1 MRLNTRIAICALVVV
16 VGLTLALNRN
26 QRFEPAYVPT
36 ADSSRASVSGTVV
49 DRTGAPQS
57 GVAVTWFAH
66 RGDGV
71 YQGGAEVIAA
81 SDGTFTLT
89 ALEPGEGYIATSQ
102 STPLVEGETRK
113 FAARA
118 GAQAQGIVVQVEEVP
133 EERRISGRVLRSDGA
148 PAAQVSV
155 RGARTSLRGSWSALG
170 VTDARGEFV
179 LVAPWGGGEAELEVL
194 DAGSAAT
201 KATVAVGTTALTLR
215 VP

>member
-1 MRLNTRIAICALVVV
+1 MRPHTWIVLCAPVVV
-16 VGLTLALNRN
+16 VSLALAFSRRS
-26 QRFEPAYVPT
+26 RFEPTYVPA
-36 ADSSRASVSGTVV
+36 ADPARASVTGTVV
-49 DRTGAPQS
+49 DRNGAPQP

-81 SDGTFTLT
+81 PDGTFTLT
-89 ALEPGEGYIATSQ
+89 ALEPGEGYIAVSQ
-102 STPLVEGETRK
+102 STPLVEGETRR

-118 GAQAQGIVVQVEEVP
+118 GAQAQGIVLRTQEVP
-133 EERRISGRVLRSDGA
+133 ATRRISGRVLRSDGT
-148 PAAQVSV
+148 PAAQVAV
-155 RGARTSLRGSWSALG
+155 RGARTSLRGAWSALSI
-170 VTDARGEFV
+170 TDQRGEFV

-201 KATVAVGTTALTLR
+201 QATAAVGSAAITLR